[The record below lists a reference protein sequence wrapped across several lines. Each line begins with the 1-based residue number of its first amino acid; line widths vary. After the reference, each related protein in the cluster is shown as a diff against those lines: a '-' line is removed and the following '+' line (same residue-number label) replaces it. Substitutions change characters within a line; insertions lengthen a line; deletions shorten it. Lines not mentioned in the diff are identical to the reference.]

1 MKFGLLLIRVMLG
14 ITFTIHGAQKA
25 IGGFHEP
32 MTMMSNMG
40 FPAFVGILLGLFELV
55 GGIMMI
61 VGLLTNYIAIGFIVI
76 MLGAHFTVHLPQ
88 GYMASELPLLLL
100 VMSIAIAVSYQW
112 KKLFQPY

>member
-1 MKFGLLLIRVMLG
+1 MLG

-76 MLGAHFTVHLPQ
+76 MLGALCTVHGSLTARLYGFRTP
-88 GYMASELPLLLL
+88 SF
-100 VMSIAIAVSYQW
+100 IISYE
-112 KKLFQPY
+112 YSYSR